1 VGLSID
7 EVIHHDEVSAIV
19 PLHIVVSATVSPF
32 TELHIAARDPNQEHL
47 LARVERD
54 PDE

>member
-1 VGLSID
+1 LGLAID
-7 EVIHHDEVSAIV
+7 EVIHHYEVSVIV
-19 PLHIVVSATVSPF
+19 QLI
-32 TELHIAARDPNQEHL
+32 TELHIAARDPNQEHF